1 MAEVDVYD
9 DFTDVVAVSGIVSV
23 AADIGD
29 AVVVD
34 DDDLT
39 RLITHSRRL

>member
-9 DFTDVVAVSGIVSV
+9 DFTDVAAVSGIVSD

-29 AVVVD
+29 TVVVV